1 MFRAEDTSRAN
12 YRSLFE
18 YAAGAEARL
27 AQDRRLAY
35 YEQVLPEMLTRVKG
49 LPLMYQTYSKQW
61 TPESP
66 KDAFWVKRRVPDL
79 SKPIYITDDDGN
91 KIQKGF
97 ETQDLV
103 METDEDIPS
112 FMTRKGRFKGQH
124 GFNKGF
130 SYLAPIYH
138 VERDQMPFVL
148 VDLDIDRA
156 DFSEAAWNRLLTAV
170 TKVYDWF
177 RLNGFDPL
185 INFTGSSFHIWAKDG
200 QVRSYAETKLLL
212 EQLSK
217 EVDLPLAAGAAHIK
231 GQITID
237 YPQNKY
243 RAPLRFPLSIHG
255 DTGLASIIIPRNQLR
270 KFDPLTKAHPD
281 QVLKQLPNHLAKIDA
296 WFSDLPQT
304 KPSAEAIITAH
315 LDTLNEDDLER
326 CMWGDCGVLADELMA
341 KLQAAGYTDAVYE
354 IGRAYIHPFEEYDDK
369 TFIGGHVVVTV
380 DGVSYDALGAGA
392 KQRWV
397 DGPVIQEILA
407 ENGFSEL
414 GPLLSSHLTVS
425 WITSTWDEVQ
435 ETRRHNFAGKLVDFE
450 SEMSSKRWYS
460 SGNVHPWQLFL
471 DTETLSL
478 DGQGERDNYPYEDM
492 KVLESKYG
500 LKPTSAVIWV
510 SAMPEVAA
518 SYMIGQGLLDTS
530 DEEVKDDYGFS
541 KSDLETT
548 EFGQVYYPPHVDQ
561 VGEYQGTIILET
573 DDGDGGYLLSLNRDY
588 TGRYG
593 LKRIGMAAET
603 EYKKKRQK
611 PTPEPGVEGGTD
623 LKPSRRKPPMKVKGS
638 DVYSVQKHRADKR
651 GSHRDIRIGLDGKLL
666 SFVPV
671 GRYEKKDEDGKWQ
684 KTDGS
689 RLPKKIGEGVS
700 VIRTEDHPFDY
711 WWFEGEIP
719 KDSYGAGPVSLET
732 HGTRRIIE
740 WIPDEKLKVE
750 FIGGKYAGTYT
761 FERSKKS
768 KDGKVWWMRKSRP
781 VPKDKTDKKTKKA
794 EITDNRYGKLNFNRA
809 FSNWKVNSNNR
820 NYSSATHYID
830 KLLDEAK
837 YTQGK
842 IILYR
847 ALRLANPEDFDP
859 TETGESWTPDK
870 NFAEPYFGYK
880 TSNKTYI
887 LTALVPA
894 ESVDWKESVARAFEF
909 GPPSDEK
916 EIVLKRGAPIELINL
931 PMELSF
937 AIDATPEALIRAT
950 EELERFVDESG
961 KTWELRRPGGWVQVE
976 LEESRE
982 TFIMA
987 FAEWSE
993 KFQAGALPLVAGGL
1007 YFGHTWNQDEPT
1019 FKLDSQRMIRDAFD
1033 LEPGPNGWS
1042 QMYGEW
1048 IYESISQ
1055 NTISGNNI
1063 LPPTATKNHM
1073 QEFWNQY
1080 WKGHFTHDVEVK
1092 RQVDEVNRHY
1102 IENAIR
1108 YVENLL
1114 MMAGYA
1120 QGKIILYRAITLIN
1134 PEDFDPT
1141 NTGQSWTPDKSV
1153 ATPYFGHMRFHSRK
1167 LGILHDS
1174 DIQESNTYILKAL
1187 VPIESIDW
1195 YTTVL
1200 RALVFGEG
1208 DEKEIVLKTG
1218 APIELVDV
1226 PFDLSFAIDGTPEAL
1241 IRAAEEDDEDW
1252 WFTMNT
1258 PLGPDE
1264 EFGPYD
1270 SHDDAMKGIERVMQK
1285 VISLQ
1290 DGYTRDFP
1298 RPYQGR
1304 RGSGFGLRAEDDG
1317 GKSEFEQKYL
1327 AKVREYEQSEEWYND
1342 VRNVEL
1348 MDDETF
1354 YYTLERRL
1362 EYLFPDVELPLSQKD
1377 YEELKSANPNL
1388 VDEERSIARSISD
1401 DMLDRVYDM
1410 LFARQGS
1417 YENYLISWSKSHEA
1431 EYRDGK
1437 ILLYREITMN
1447 SPEDLDTARA
1457 GIFWTPVLQAAK
1469 AHWGGM
1475 GEHFLLQAL
1484 VDFEDINW
1492 KSSWYANLIHPEE
1505 CEIRIRQGAKIELLP
1520 LTRPPS
1526 RRVPNRQGEY
1536 VYPEELVFEIEAPNP
1551 NILAVERGTK
1561 TELLE
1566 AIKDL
1571 PEEYRRLIGIYPV
1584 EPQPTQ
1590 TGFASEDIDLTVGEA
1605 FDKAL
1610 AEIQA
1615 DVEAV
1620 QPRSKDL
1627 SEVTLEDYEKTK
1639 QVYQRFMIPAGIT
1652 GSIIKDEW
1660 YYETEPIY
1668 LWSDMFKF
1676 VDDIEI
1682 LRFGEWRAKID
1693 AQESE
1698 TERDIFAS
1706 NEINY
1711 AFYWFAIVQ
1720 INSIYNWLLSRLG
1733 ERKMHTGVYAGPPVE
1748 LPEII
1753 ESQRDATD
1761 IEIYRWLATSQEE
1774 QPVRR
1779 LRNRMRPVD
1788 VNYYGGYSDVFFTDN
1803 DSFAEFPRGVRK
1815 GLQALSYGPCWSL
1828 SPDAY
1833 TRTDQWKLAQEAVIH
1848 KMVNPETGEPLL
1860 QVGISYKHIKEQIAQ
1875 KFGKKYFDVNTYVIE
1890 KSIPASGVDW
1900 YSTLISSALWGDSPE
1915 YEVIPKRGVFLSEE
1929 ITDSSDFEQEFNR
1942 VETVVSDLFKEF
1954 SWWSDNQKELHD
1966 VSDLHDDEAG
1976 RKRLRDV
1983 ESHLAMLTRPG
1994 SLLWSSGD
2002 DSAYDA
2008 YPADLRNPEYIFQD
2022 SGIFVDED
2030 GEFDGFTDEERG
2042 ETYEEGHY
2050 FTRPF
2055 EESPDLDIRLRY
2067 AYTLNRLSKL
2077 AEQYFSRLR
2086 SLRNRLEPQFA
2097 SGEVTLYRAFS
2108 LPEGEVPQLR
2118 RMTIFPL
2125 SMRIGDARRMENKEQ
2140 RVKYNYESYGAHWS
2154 LVPGFEWSDD
2164 FPSHYGKPY
2173 IMEKQI
2179 PYTDVDW
2186 FTTLLVMAYGREPEW
2201 EVAVNENVF
2210 LAENEVKIP
2219 LYHVT
2224 PLDQVPNILETGLE
2238 PRIGPRSEAM
2248 ELEPRV
2254 YLFGDQESV
2263 EQALMNWLGDEMYG
2277 AEWRSGYAVLRID
2290 LPADWFKQRR
2300 VEKTFD
2306 PYGSERSWEWSTSE
2320 KIPGEFIEVIDKWT
2334 WSKDELV
2341 DFQAD
2346 FGMPVYGK
2354 YLRDARNQAEL
2365 DLSTIS
2371 DDYKYF
2377 HLSWDRFV
2385 INQDG
2390 ETFTFTPRVPE
2401 YPFGWMSGS
2410 IEDDFTPRVSLS
2422 STVKGCLEALPEDS
2436 DGRWYVYGTKQ
2447 TDNIISVRD
2456 YFEACPD
2463 DYGRSF
2469 EMIKWI
2475 NSLPEE
2481 DQLII
2486 KNYDS
2491 PWTGRDLS
2499 EIDFSE
2505 KYAEINVSD
2514 LPPKYR
2520 DLFYGCVPD
2529 AMQHD
2534 EYWSLEP
2541 ITMDYLGYVTWET
2554 LQPEG
2559 TNDWLYLSAPES
2571 TEIKYPLRLYHGTS
2585 VRNWRAIQSSGELR
2599 TGCLASSHGYDI
2611 DMPDTYIDLAIGEI
2625 EDNHPDI
2632 KAGGLVLEVVFPDQA
2647 TANQYLQADTT
2658 MYDLGMAVLEDDLYT
2673 RYAPAD
2679 WQPEDAQEGWYYGSW
2694 DWFETD
2700 FQDLVK
2706 SNQATKTIPYS
2717 PQDLSDWQASYLS
2730 VYSVCIKKP
2739 IPLKYIT
2746 VDWGSESRRAEEETF
2761 ETVGEAWDKALVE
2774 WYEIVD
2780 WAKHEREKGF
2790 RDVSTTELQQAIEV
2804 YNILNRVS
2812 NKISEYHFLGGSM
2825 DETVIEQ
2832 LIRTYASDDLELQKT
2847 LIEHYEE
2854 LHILTIPYVV
2864 KSKTMNYFFYY
2875 GIIEWIIMMTSRLN
2889 SLNSYGGKE
2898 LDDAISSQFQE
2909 STLKAYRWI
2918 SVGNDGFPSR
2928 NMNFNNYADFSY
2940 GAHWSLHPEV
2950 YTWTTE
2956 WEGVQYQ
2963 KDYLI
2968 EKDVPVE
2975 DIDWFETLISCL
2987 FFLDSPELEIIMKP
3001 MTFIAETIDEPHLYL
3016 DMDGCFA
3023 DFAGAITQRV
3033 NDVLQV
3039 QDVSE
3044 ISSKSLR
3051 RAARKAKELGITS
3064 VTERDFDLS
3073 LSHDPINKKV
3083 IDRMLYKIASEPGFF
3098 YNLEVMNRDV
3108 LDEIIASG
3116 RPFSFLSAPIGGTKD
3131 YSIEDKRAW
3140 VRDRLGLDVTVNV
3153 VPREE
3158 KVTFCQPGDVLI
3170 DDHVTTISEW
3180 TAAGGHGVLFPQEID
3195 EFLRKPY
3202 NGGTTTYQAEEVE
3215 KVKQYPIV
3223 YKKNATGTL
3232 QQWQVLLLPQ
3242 ESGGYLLTTASGKV
3256 GGKITQGRGKL
3267 IKEGKVNRTALEQAE
3282 LQADSKFKKKKDE
3295 GYFPTKEEA
3304 HQNLVLLPMKA
3315 LDFKKRSHDITYP
3328 AVAQRKFDGVRC
3340 LAIPQ
3345 ADGSV
3350 RLMSRTGK
3358 TWTHLHHL
3366 QSQIEALNLD
3376 SNMVLDGEVYSDTLT
3391 FEDATGLVRRQTLK
3405 PGDEEKMKQ
3414 IDYRLYDAIL
3424 LDNPNATFLDRYS
3437 KLAALFPPA
3446 SSTEGRRMGHLVLTE
3461 NFPLRNREDL
3471 LALHRQFTTDE
3482 DFEGVMVRNLHG
3494 TYDINKRSKHLQK
3507 FKEFQDAEYKIV
3519 GYNEASGD
3527 WQGTPIWI
3535 CEMADGRQFNVTP
3548 TGDRPSRIEMFNNIE
3563 DYMGKLLTV
3572 KFFELTAD
3580 GVPRHGVG
3588 LAIRDYE

>member
-1 MFRAEDTSRAN
+1 
-12 YRSLFE
+12 
-18 YAAGAEARL
+18 
-27 AQDRRLAY
+27 
-35 YEQVLPEMLTRVKG
+35 
-49 LPLMYQTYSKQW
+49 
-61 TPESP
+61 
-66 KDAFWVKRRVPDL
+66 
-79 SKPIYITDDDGN
+79 
-91 KIQKGF
+91 
-97 ETQDLV
+97 
-103 METDEDIPS
+103 
-112 FMTRKGRFKGQH
+112 MTRKGRFKGQH

-156 DFSEAAWNRLLTAV
+156 DFSKAAWNRLLTAV

-200 QVRSYAETKLLL
+200 RVRSYAETKLLL

-270 KFDPLTKAHPD
+270 KFDPLFKAHPD

-304 KPSAEAIITAH
+304 KQSAEEIITAH

-450 SEMSSKRWYS
+450 SEMSSKKWYS

-471 DTETLSL
+471 DTETFGP
-478 DGQGERDNYPYEDM
+478 DGWGERDNYPYEDM
-492 KVLESKYG
+492 KALESK
-500 LKPTSAVIWV
+500 
-510 SAMPEVAA
+510 
-518 SYMIGQGLLDTS
+518 
-530 DEEVKDDYGFS
+530 
-541 KSDLETT
+541 
-548 EFGQVYYPPHVDQ
+548 
-561 VGEYQGTIILET
+561 
-573 DDGDGGYLLSLNRDY
+573 
-588 TGRYG
+588 YG

-603 EYKKKRQK
+603 EYKKKRKK

-623 LKPSRRKPPMKVKGS
+623 LKPSRLKPPMKVKGS
-638 DVYSVQKHRADKR
+638 NVYSVQKHRAKKA
-651 GSHRDIRIGLDGKLL
+651 GSHRDIRIGLDGVLL

-671 GRYEKKDEDGKWQ
+671 GGTFGK
-684 KTDGS
+684 S
-689 RLPKKIGEGVS
+689 RIPRKIAKGQGKGFPEPS
-700 VIRTEDHPFDY
+700 VTVVKTEDHPFDY

-719 KDSYGAGPVSLET
+719 KDSYGAGPVALET
-732 HGTRRIIE
+732 YGTRRIIE
-740 WIPDEKLKVE
+740 WKPDKRLKVE

-761 FERSKKS
+761 FQRIGKS
-768 KDGKVWWMRKSRP
+768 DNLWRMWRSRP
-781 VPKDKTDKKTKKA
+781 VPEDKTDKKTKKA
-794 EITDNRYGKLNFNRA
+794 
-809 FSNWKVNSNNR
+809 
-820 NYSSATHYID
+820 
-830 KLLDEAK
+830 
-837 YTQGK
+837 
-842 IILYR
+842 
-847 ALRLANPEDFDP
+847 
-859 TETGESWTPDK
+859 
-870 NFAEPYFGYK
+870 
-880 TSNKTYI
+880 
-887 LTALVPA
+887 
-894 ESVDWKESVARAFEF
+894 
-909 GPPSDEK
+909 
-916 EIVLKRGAPIELINL
+916 
-931 PMELSF
+931 
-937 AIDATPEALIRAT
+937 
-950 EELERFVDESG
+950 
-961 KTWELRRPGGWVQVE
+961 
-976 LEESRE
+976 
-982 TFIMA
+982 
-987 FAEWSE
+987 
-993 KFQAGALPLVAGGL
+993 
-1007 YFGHTWNQDEPT
+1007 
-1019 FKLDSQRMIRDAFD
+1019 
-1033 LEPGPNGWS
+1033 
-1042 QMYGEW
+1042 
-1048 IYESISQ
+1048 
-1055 NTISGNNI
+1055 
-1063 LPPTATKNHM
+1063 
-1073 QEFWNQY
+1073 
-1080 WKGHFTHDVEVK
+1080 
-1092 RQVDEVNRHY
+1092 
-1102 IENAIR
+1102 
-1108 YVENLL
+1108 
-1114 MMAGYA
+1114 
-1120 QGKIILYRAITLIN
+1120 
-1134 PEDFDPT
+1134 
-1141 NTGQSWTPDKSV
+1141 
-1153 ATPYFGHMRFHSRK
+1153 
-1167 LGILHDS
+1167 
-1174 DIQESNTYILKAL
+1174 
-1187 VPIESIDW
+1187 
-1195 YTTVL
+1195 
-1200 RALVFGEG
+1200 
-1208 DEKEIVLKTG
+1208 
-1218 APIELVDV
+1218 
-1226 PFDLSFAIDGTPEAL
+1226 
-1241 IRAAEEDDEDW
+1241 AEEDD
-1252 WFTMNT
+1252 
-1258 PLGPDE
+1258 
-1264 EFGPYD
+1264 
-1270 SHDDAMKGIERVMQK
+1270 A
-1285 VISLQ
+1285 
-1290 DGYTRDFP
+1290 
-1298 RPYQGR
+1298 
-1304 RGSGFGLRAEDDG
+1304 
-1317 GKSEFEQKYL
+1317 GKSEFERKYR
-1327 AKVREYEQSEEWYND
+1327 AKVAEYESSNKWLE
-1342 VRNVEL
+1342 NVEA
-1348 MDDETF
+1348 MDMFGDET
-1354 YYTLERRL
+1354 YIYALESRL
-1362 EYLFPDVELPLSQKD
+1362 EYMFPELEHPLSQAE
-1377 YEELKSANPNL
+1377 YNELKLAKPEL
-1388 VDEERSIARSISD
+1388 ATEEASIAKSISE
-1401 DMLDRVYDM
+1401 DMLDRVYAM
-1410 LFARQGS
+1410 LFASKGD
-1417 YENYLISWSKSHEA
+1417 YENYSISWSKSHET
-1431 EYRDGK
+1431 EYCDGK

-1447 SPEDLDTARA
+1447 NPEELDTARA
-1457 GIFWTPVLQAAK
+1457 GIYWTPVLQAAE
-1469 AHWGGM
+1469 AHWSGG
-1475 GEHFLLQAL
+1475 GDAFILRAL
-1484 VDFEDINW
+1484 VDFEDIDW
-1492 KSSWYANLIHPEE
+1492 TSSWYANLIMPEE
-1505 CEIRIRQGAKIELLP
+1505 CEIRLKQGAKIELLP
-1520 LTRPPS
+1520 LTRPS
-1526 RRVPNRQGEY
+1526 SQYGRNLQLGEY
-1536 VYPEELVFEIEAPNP
+1536 VYPEEIVFEIEAPNP
-1551 NILAVERGTK
+1551 NLLAVERGTE

-1566 AIKDL
+1566 AIKEL
-1571 PEEYRRLIGIYPV
+1571 PEEYQRLIGIYPV
-1584 EPQPTQ
+1584 EPQPTR
-1590 TGFASEDIDLTVGEA
+1590 TGFASEQDEVVLYHGTAAANIESILQEGLRPTDGWSVDSNQTGVFLTPHPDGATSWARWSAMKAIEPESKGASVGETRKFYSMMARLRMQESDAVAILEVRIPKDYYQDLYCDVADLIDSDIIIGDSYEDLDVSQWDACMQNGIDLVFEGGAIPPEWISVLPWQDDWVDSYWSSVIADMIAEHGEDYFGAEDIDLTVGEA

-1610 AEIQA
+1610 AEIRA
-1615 DVEAV
+1615 DVEAI

-1652 GSIIKDEW
+1652 GSIIRDEW
-1660 YYETEPIY
+1660 YYESEPIY
-1668 LWSDMFKF
+1668 LWSDIFTLP
-1676 VDDIEI
+1676 EGYA
-1682 LRFGEWRAKID
+1682 GEEWKQKID
-1693 AQESE
+1693 AQKTE
-1698 TERDIFAS
+1698 TESDILAS

-1711 AFYWFAIVQ
+1711 AFYWYAIMQ
-1720 INSIYNWLLSRLG
+1720 INSIYSMLLFRLG
-1733 ERKMHTGVYAGPPVE
+1733 ERKMYTGVNVGPPVE

-1753 ESQRDATD
+1753 ESQRDSTD
-1761 IEIYRWLATSQEE
+1761 IKIYRWLATSQGDE
-1774 QPVRR
+1774 PVRR
-1779 LRNRMRPVD
+1779 SRNRMRSVD
-1788 VNYYGGYSDVFFTDN
+1788 LNYYGGYADVDRTQLPGN
-1803 DSFAEFPRGVRK
+1803 RGTRVSAPK
-1815 GLQALSYGPCWSL
+1815 GLEALSYGPCWSL
-1828 SPDAY
+1828 SPDAF
-1833 TRTDQWKLAQEAVIH
+1833 TRTDQWRLAQEDVIH
-1848 KMVNPETGEPLL
+1848 KENEK
-1860 QVGISYKHIKEQIAQ
+1860 VGISLKRKLMDEEI
-1875 KFGKKYFDVNTYVIE
+1875 DTRTYVIE
-1890 KSIPASGVDW
+1890 KSLPASDVDW
-1900 YSTLISSALWGDSPE
+1900 YSTLISSALWLDSPE

-1929 ITDSSDFEQEFNR
+1929 ITDSSDFEQEFNK
-1942 VETVVSDLFKEF
+1942 VVAEVTNLFKEF
-1954 SWWSDNQKELHD
+1954 SWFSNNQKELYD
-1966 VSDLHDDEAG
+1966 VSNLHNDEAG
-1976 RKRLRDV
+1976 RARLREL
-1983 ESHLAMLTRPG
+1983 ESHLSKLTRPG

-2008 YPADLRNPEYIFQD
+2008 YPDDLRNPEYIFQD
-2022 SGIFVDED
+2022 SGIFVDEN
-2030 GEFDGFTDEERG
+2030 GETDGFTDKERG

-2077 AEQYFSRLR
+2077 AEQYFGRLK
-2086 SLRNRLEPQFA
+2086 SLRTTLEPQFA

-2118 RMTIFPL
+2118 RMTVFPL
-2125 SMRIGDARRMENKEQ
+2125 SMRIGDARRMENKGQ

-2154 LVPGFEWSDD
+2154 LLSGFEWSDD

-2210 LAENEVKIP
+2210 LAENEVKIL

-2224 PLDQVPNILETGLE
+2224 PLDQVGKILETGLE

-2248 ELEPRV
+2248 ELEPRIW
-2254 YLFGDQESV
+2254 LFGDQESV
-2263 EQALMNWLGDEMYG
+2263 DQALMNWLGDEMYG

-2300 VEKTFD
+2300 VEKTFH

-2320 KIPGEFIEVIDKWT
+2320 NIPGEFIEVIDKWT
-2334 WSKDELV
+2334 WSEDELV

-2346 FGMPVYGK
+2346 FEMSKSMNPLYRK
-2354 YLRDARNQAEL
+2354 YLHDARNQAEL

-2385 INQDG
+2385 IDKDG
-2390 ETFTFTPRVPE
+2390 ETFTFTPRVPT
-2401 YPFGWMSGS
+2401 YPYGWESGS
-2410 IEDDFTPRVSLS
+2410 FEDDFTPRVSLS
-2422 STVKGCLEALPEDS
+2422 SSIMGCLDALPDDF
-2436 DGRWYVYGTKQ
+2436 DGIWHVYGTKQ

-2463 DYGRSF
+2463 DYGISF

-2475 NSLPEE
+2475 NSLPQE

-2491 PWTGRDLS
+2491 PWTGRDLG

-2505 KYAEINVSD
+2505 KYAGINVSD

-2520 DLFYGCVPD
+2520 DMFYGCVPD

-2541 ITMDYLGYVTWET
+2541 ITMDYLGYITWDTISHWYEVGGAGYPAKIMRNAMRN
-2554 LQPEG
+2554 PEY
-2559 TNDWLYLSAPES
+2559 WLSES
-2571 TEIKYPLRLYHGTS
+2571 VDADEAISYPIRLYHGTS

-2632 KAGGLVLEVVFPDQA
+2632 KAGGVVLDVTFPDQA
-2647 TANQYLQADTT
+2647 TADQYLQADTT
-2658 MYDLGMAVLEDDLYT
+2658 MYDLGMAVLEDDLYS

-2679 WQPEDAQEGWYYGSW
+2679 WQPEDAQEGWHYGYW

-2730 VYSVCIKKP
+2730 VYSVCIKQP

-2761 ETVGEAWDKALVE
+2761 ETVGEAWDKALIK

-2804 YNILNRVS
+2804 YNILKRVS
-2812 NKISEYHFLGGSM
+2812 NKIAHYYFLGGSQ
-2825 DETVIEQ
+2825 DETIMEQ
-2832 LIRTYASDDLELQKT
+2832 LIQTYAKDDLELQKT
-2847 LIEHYEE
+2847 LREHYEE

-2875 GIIEWIIMMTSRLN
+2875 GIIEWIIMMTWRLN
-2889 SLNSYGGKE
+2889 SLNSYGGRE
-2898 LDDAISSQFQE
+2898 LDDAISSQFQD

-2918 SVGNDGFPSR
+2918 SVGNDEVPSR

-2940 GAHWSLHPEV
+2940 GAHWSLHPGV
-2950 YTWTTE
+2950 YTQTTE
-2956 WEGVQYQ
+2956 WEGFQKQ

-2987 FFLDSPELEIIMKP
+2987 FFLDTPELEIIMNP
-3001 MTFIAETIDEPHLYL
+3001 MAFIAETIDEPHLYL

-3033 NDVLQV
+3033 NEVLQV

-3044 ISSKSLR
+3044 IPSKSLR

-3073 LSHDPINKKV
+3073 LSHDPVKKKV

-3158 KVTFCQPGDVLI
+3158 KITFCQPGDILI

-3180 TAAGGHGVLFPQEID
+3180 TAAGGQGVLFPQEID

-3295 GYFPTKEEA
+3295 GYFATKEEA